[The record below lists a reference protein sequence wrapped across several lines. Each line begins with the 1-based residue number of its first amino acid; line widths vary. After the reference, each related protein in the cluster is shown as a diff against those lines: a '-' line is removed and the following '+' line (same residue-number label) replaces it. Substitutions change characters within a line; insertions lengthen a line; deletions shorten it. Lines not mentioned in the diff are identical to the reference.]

1 MKEIVGL
8 HAICLHEN
16 RIVESVSLLL
26 DWDDVRI
33 ELSKRNSELVNLR
46 NRYVSGQGKSHNK

>member
-8 HAICLHEN
+8 HAICLDEN
-16 RIVESVSLLL
+16 KIVESVSLLL

-33 ELSKRNSELVNLR
+33 KLSKRNSELANLR
-46 NRYVSGQGKSHNK
+46 NRYV